1 MFCLLLFFV
10 SVDCLV
16 ITLKV
21 IKVLTTT
28 ASTAE
33 AGKRYGIP
41 ASTIQPYVNRAK
53 KAMEER
59 GIAQIVRKSSF
70 ADSTGSSPGIATED
84 EIKEAVI
91 ENGGSHSEARKEQLF
106 AAVTAAVSGKVT
118 IKEACHQVDLPPSTA
133 HPYVSKARHL
143 LGSRCPDRKGIP
155 PVEQVKEA
163 PKSSVVSLKKK
174 AKTENDEVPLS
185 VRGVSRMLCDTKF
198 DVFATDFKGTKEDL
212 KAKIGK
218 IIQRYNYKGNRDIMC
233 DAIAKVFLEGRTLAD
248 VCASHSLAQTTL
260 STYVR
265 LMKVHII
272 KEIEKENEDV
282 SGAPG
287 NTVHDGKE
295 GTPVNVSAK
304 LLKVRELDH
313 EVAHSSNSTE
323 EARETFDS
331 TVTDEDG
338 TELLQNVDVMVLHSK
353 SVIESQERL
362 LKLTIA
368 YLIKQQ
374 YRRSPD
380 AQEKMR
386 ICLEDV
392 LLDGLS
398 VSETLKIH
406 KGPTDHVLQVYLA
419 RVRGA
424 QKCITVEYPIFL
436 EEKSKCVRKCDF
448 SRLIQ
453 DKLKNSATGRPSRK
467 SNSLTSNITPFSSS
481 RRGTKRSQ
489 QFEEDEFVGPSD
501 CVSYLNTLLT
511 DVTLKAMMTYL
522 SKLHVINFPMDMS
535 LLTGLAK
542 AVYEEVPPQYRHPIS
557 EETWEDWVVSW
568 RKKHAIF
575 DE

>member
-1 MFCLLLFFV
+1 MNLVLLKFV
-10 SVDCLV
+10 LM
-16 ITLKV
+16 
-21 IKVLTTT
+21 VLTTT

-33 AGKRYGIP
+33 AGKSYGIP

-59 GIAQIVRKSSF
+59 GIEQIVGKNGSV
-70 ADSTGSSPGIATED
+70 DSCEASPGVATEE
-84 EIKEAVI
+84 EIKDAVRSVI

-143 LGSRCPDRKGIP
+143 LGSRCPDRKGIVP
-155 PVEQVKEA
+155 TDQIKET
-163 PKSSVVSLKKK
+163 PKSSLFPLKRKFK
-174 AKTENDEVPLS
+174 SEDDEVPLS

-198 DVFATDFKGTKEDL
+198 DVFATDFRGTKEDL

-218 IIQRYNYKGNRDIMC
+218 IIQRYNYKGNRATMC

-265 LMKVHII
+265 EII
-272 KEIEKENEDV
+272 CLSLTSYLLKIEKENEDLNASDEKTKGAELSNSV
-282 SGAPG
+282 S
-287 NTVHDGKE
+287 T
-295 GTPVNVSAK
+295 K
-304 LLKVRELDH
+304 LIKAELDTSH
-313 EVAHSSNSTE
+313 PADDLVLKKE
-323 EARETFDS
+323 ENVEMNGNNEEDDSLLLET
-331 TVTDEDG
+331 
-338 TELLQNVDVMVLHSK
+338 VDVAVLHSK
-353 SVIESQERL
+353 PVLESQERL

-374 YRRSPD
+374 YRRSAD

-398 VSETLKIH
+398 VNETLKIH
-406 KGPTDHVLQVYLA
+406 KGPTDHVLQVYLT

-424 QKCITVEYPIFL
+424 QKCIMNEYQVFL
-436 EEKSKCVRKCDF
+436 EEKVRCVKECDF
-448 SRLIQ
+448 ARLVQNKPKKIPSSSNSRQ
-453 DKLKNSATGRPSRK
+453 TRRTSTPTNSATSSPTTRRSAKRIQPEDGDSAA
-467 SNSLTSNITPFSSS
+467 SNDAL
-481 RRGTKRSQ
+481 
-489 QFEEDEFVGPSD
+489 
-501 CVSYLNTLLT
+501 SYLNNLLSE
-511 DVTLKAMMTYL
+511 VALKAMVTYL
-522 SKLHVINFPMDMS
+522 SKLHDINFPIENA
-535 LLTGLAK
+535 LLLWLAK
-542 AVYEEVPPQYRHPIS
+542 ATYEEIPSQYQNSSINS
-557 EETWEDWVVSW
+557 ETWDEWVISW
-568 RKKHAIF
+568 RRKHAMF